1 MPLTFPAM
9 GDNTSRFMEKRFE
22 QLGWDIGF
30 LQTNPVVRAKG
41 FGIPSEAKGV
51 GYPIR
56 LLRYWFGYHLL
67 RRESERA
74 GRPIAV
80 AEVGVHSGQMYQFYR
95 SVPEAP
101 TVARW
106 TAFDAV
112 LLEQKLRKVG
122 YEEMVEANLED
133 PGFTLG
139 GQYDTAVAL
148 HILEHLFDPEAA
160 VARIA
165 QGLRPGGAIIGGFP
179 VLPSFLVARR
189 QAAVRRS
196 AAPMG
201 HVSVFSPKRIRSM
214 AASAGLTAEF
224 VAGAYFLRS
233 KGSPLENSA
242 LWMRFNLLWG
252 AAFPWWPGEVYWLLR
267 KHPSVGSP
275 ATSSSP
281 PLRAP

>member
-1 MPLTFPAM
+1 MSLTFSAVR
-9 GDNTSRFMEKRFE
+9 GDTGRFMEKPFE
-22 QLGWDIGF
+22 QVGWDIDF
-30 LQTNPVVRAKG
+30 LRTNPVVRTKG

-101 TVARW
+101 PVARW

-112 LLEQKLRKVG
+112 LLEQKLRKAG
-122 YEEMVEANLED
+122 YEEMLEANLED
-133 PGFTLG
+133 PDFSLG
-139 GQYDTAVAL
+139 GQYDAAVAL
-148 HILEHLFDPEAA
+148 HILEHLFEPEAA

-165 QGLRPGGAIIGGFP
+165 RGLRPGGVIIGGFP
-179 VLPSFLVARR
+179 VLPDFLVKQR

-201 HVSVFSPKRIRSM
+201 HVSIFSPKRIRSM
-214 AASAGLTAEF
+214 AAGAGLTAEF

-233 KGSPLENSA
+233 KGSPLEHSP

-252 AAFPWWPGEVYWLLR
+252 GAFPWWPGEVYWLLR
-267 KHPSVGSP
+267 KPSLPDSAG
-275 ATSSSP
+275 
-281 PLRAP
+281 